1 MSSIKWHRVDL
12 QMKEI
17 PAIYIVIFSLSR
29 QSHLAVTSE
38 LIWFPVSIF
47 FITIFSALTAQCNFD
62 IRSTRRPDIDVDM
75 DLITLILKTLKL
87 CN

>member
-17 PAIYIVIFSLSR
+17 PAIYVVIFSLSR

-38 LIWFPVSIF
+38 LIWFPISIF
-47 FITIFSALTAQCNFD
+47 LSQYFL
-62 IRSTRRPDIDVDM
+62 
-75 DLITLILKTLKL
+75 L
-87 CN
+87 